1 MFMSKHEQE
10 AAPSTLPTH
19 LLPLPPK
26 PGTTKRD
33 SSDGKVPRSSQ
44 PAPAKSTQTPARSIQ
59 PNVPQTVAA
68 SVPAGSTGQAS
79 RPTSAPA
86 AAQAPAPAPAIADGV
101 SAGQRD
107 FSGPAHAALK
117 QFFGYDSFVPGQFPV
132 VNSILNGRDV
142 MAAMPAG
149 PDRSLCYQ
157 LPATVPH
164 TLTLVIVP
172 SPATV
177 GVEVEHLRRRG
188 IAAALIDGQTD
199 QQQSDVIY
207 AAAANRQI
215 SVLYAAPERLLRP
228 DFIDFAK
235 QVRID
240 MVVVDEAQCVLQ
252 ENAGF
257 RAEYRNIAGF
267 VHMLP
272 KRPVLAA
279 FADVADP
286 GRCDAIITE
295 LGLKDPYRIN
305 AGSGQPDTQSRAS
318 ETASAAS
325 QGNSATGDQ
334 KKTAAAS
341 KPESHK
347 TGAKTGQKTGDA
359 DKKKQKRK
367 PYNFTHTQEENDR
380 LIAAL
385 NPADRQTIEQTVVE
399 LIAQRFASNGRDPA
413 ISTIVSTLNGDA
425 NAFFGLTKLPQ
436 FGMFK
441 DRFSADTVIA
451 VIDDLT
457 KRGDIARD
465 DNRLRLIGERA
476 KNAYAAAGA
485 DVDNAMSR
493 SDTEPKASTKTSK
506 KPRPKR
512 ASNLTDK
519 EKAAQAARH
528 AETVKRNE
536 ELQARVAMIDGVERA
551 AAERAI
557 TGLVGE
563 LHAAKGED
571 PAVSSVTFTL
581 AGEAADFIAAA
592 GLTSNPH
599 FGELKGRFDRDLLRG
614 IVMDMTQRG
623 SLVMEN
629 RRLRLPG
636 AGRASG
642 PSPSTASQA

>member
-10 AAPSTLPTH
+10 AAPSALPTH

-26 PGTTKRD
+26 PGTAKRD
-33 SSDGKVPRSSQ
+33 SSDGKVPKSSQ
-44 PAPAKSTQTPARSIQ
+44 PAPAKSTQTAAEPTRSIQ
-59 PNVPQTVAA
+59 PNAPQTVAA
-68 SVPAGSTGQAS
+68 SVPAGSTGQTS
-79 RPTSAPA
+79 RPAASPA

-101 SAGQRD
+101 PAGQRD

-117 QFFGYDSFVPGQFPV
+117 QFFGYDSFVPGQFTV

-142 MAAMPAG
+142 MAVMPAG

-207 AAAANRQI
+207 AAAANLQI

-257 RAEYRNIAGF
+257 RAECRNIAGF

-279 FADVADP
+279 FADVADSVQ
-286 GRCDAIITE
+286 CDAIITE

-318 ETASAAS
+318 EIASAAS
-325 QGNSATGDQ
+325 QGNSATADQ

-347 TGAKTGQKTGDA
+347 TGAKT
-359 DKKKQKRK
+359 
-367 PYNFTHTQEENDR
+367 
-380 LIAAL
+380 
-385 NPADRQTIEQTVVE
+385 
-399 LIAQRFASNGRDPA
+399 
-413 ISTIVSTLNGDA
+413 
-425 NAFFGLTKLPQ
+425 
-436 FGMFK
+436 
-441 DRFSADTVIA
+441 
-451 VIDDLT
+451 
-457 KRGDIARD
+457 
-465 DNRLRLIGERA
+465 
-476 KNAYAAAGA
+476 
-485 DVDNAMSR
+485 
-493 SDTEPKASTKTSK
+493 EPKASAKTSK

-512 ASNLTDK
+512 ASRLTDK

-536 ELQARVAMIDGVERA
+536 ELQARVAMIDGGERA

-563 LHAAKGED
+563 LRAAMRED

-581 AGEAADFIAAA
+581 AGEAADFIVAA

-636 AGRASG
+636 AGGASGSG
-642 PSPSTASQA
+642 PSAAPQA

>member
-101 SAGQRD
+101 PAGQRD

-177 GVEVEHLRRRG
+177 GAEVEHLRRRG

-199 QQQSDVIY
+199 RQESDEIY

-215 SVLYAAPERLLRP
+215 RLLYAAPERLLRP
-228 DFIDFAK
+228 DCIDFAK

-272 KRPVLAA
+272 KRPVLVA

-286 GRCDAIITE
+286 GRCDAIIAE

-325 QGNSATGDQ
+325 QGNSATADQ

-347 TGAKTGQKTGDA
+347 TGAKT
-359 DKKKQKRK
+359 
-367 PYNFTHTQEENDR
+367 
-380 LIAAL
+380 
-385 NPADRQTIEQTVVE
+385 
-399 LIAQRFASNGRDPA
+399 
-413 ISTIVSTLNGDA
+413 
-425 NAFFGLTKLPQ
+425 
-436 FGMFK
+436 
-441 DRFSADTVIA
+441 
-451 VIDDLT
+451 
-457 KRGDIARD
+457 
-465 DNRLRLIGERA
+465 
-476 KNAYAAAGA
+476 
-485 DVDNAMSR
+485 
-493 SDTEPKASTKTSK
+493 EPKASTKTSK

-512 ASNLTDK
+512 ADRLTDK

-536 ELQARVAMIDGVERA
+536 ELQARVAMIDGNERA

-563 LHAAKGED
+563 LRAATRED
-571 PAVSSVTFTL
+571 PTVSSVTFTL

-636 AGRASG
+636 TDRASG
-642 PSPSTASQA
+642 SGPSKTSQA

>member
-1 MFMSKHEQE
+1 M
-10 AAPSTLPTH
+10 LPTH

-26 PGTTKRD
+26 PGTAKRD

-44 PAPAKSTQTPARSIQ
+44 PAPAKQTPAKSASTQSIQ

-68 SVPAGSTGQAS
+68 SVPAGSTGQTS
-79 RPTSAPA
+79 RPTASPA

-101 SAGQRD
+101 PAGQRD

-199 QQQSDVIY
+199 RQESDEIY

-215 SVLYAAPERLLRP
+215 RLLYAAPERLLRP
-228 DFIDFAK
+228 DCIDFAK

-305 AGSGQPDTQSRAS
+305 AGSGQPDTQSHAS
-318 ETASAAS
+318 ETAS
-325 QGNSATGDQ
+325 QGNSATADQ

-347 TGAKTGQKTGDA
+347 AGAK
-359 DKKKQKRK
+359 
-367 PYNFTHTQEENDR
+367 
-380 LIAAL
+380 
-385 NPADRQTIEQTVVE
+385 
-399 LIAQRFASNGRDPA
+399 
-413 ISTIVSTLNGDA
+413 
-425 NAFFGLTKLPQ
+425 
-436 FGMFK
+436 
-441 DRFSADTVIA
+441 
-451 VIDDLT
+451 
-457 KRGDIARD
+457 
-465 DNRLRLIGERA
+465 
-476 KNAYAAAGA
+476 
-485 DVDNAMSR
+485 
-493 SDTEPKASTKTSK
+493 TEPKASTKTSTKTSK

-512 ASNLTDK
+512 ADRLTDK

-536 ELQARVAMIDGVERA
+536 ELQARVAMIDGNERA

-563 LHAAKGED
+563 LRAAKGED

-636 AGRASG
+636 TDRASG
-642 PSPSTASQA
+642 SGPSTTSQA

>member
-1 MFMSKHEQE
+1 M
-10 AAPSTLPTH
+10 
-19 LLPLPPK
+19 
-26 PGTTKRD
+26 
-33 SSDGKVPRSSQ
+33 
-44 PAPAKSTQTPARSIQ
+44 
-59 PNVPQTVAA
+59 
-68 SVPAGSTGQAS
+68 PAGSTGQTS

-86 AAQAPAPAPAIADGV
+86 SAQAPAPAPAAADGV
-101 SAGQRD
+101 PAGQRD

-177 GVEVEHLRRRG
+177 GAEVEHLRRRG

-305 AGSGQPDTQSRAS
+305 AGSGQPDTQSHAS
-318 ETASAAS
+318 ETAS
-325 QGNSATGDQ
+325 QGNSATADQ

-347 TGAKTGQKTGDA
+347 AGAK
-359 DKKKQKRK
+359 
-367 PYNFTHTQEENDR
+367 
-380 LIAAL
+380 
-385 NPADRQTIEQTVVE
+385 
-399 LIAQRFASNGRDPA
+399 
-413 ISTIVSTLNGDA
+413 
-425 NAFFGLTKLPQ
+425 
-436 FGMFK
+436 
-441 DRFSADTVIA
+441 
-451 VIDDLT
+451 
-457 KRGDIARD
+457 
-465 DNRLRLIGERA
+465 
-476 KNAYAAAGA
+476 
-485 DVDNAMSR
+485 
-493 SDTEPKASTKTSK
+493 TEPKASTKTSTKTSK

-512 ASNLTDK
+512 ADRLTDK

-536 ELQARVAMIDGVERA
+536 ELQARVAMIDGNERA

-563 LHAAKGED
+563 LRAAKGED

-636 AGRASG
+636 TDRASG
-642 PSPSTASQA
+642 SGPSTTSQA

>member
-26 PGTTKRD
+26 PGTAKRD
-33 SSDGKVPRSSQ
+33 SSDGKVPKSSQ

-59 PNVPQTVAA
+59 PNAPQTVAA
-68 SVPAGSTGQAS
+68 SVSADSTGQAS
-79 RPTSAPA
+79 LPTSASA
-86 AAQAPAPAPAIADGV
+86 AAQAPAPAPSAADGV
-101 SAGQRD
+101 PAGQRD

-149 PDRSLCYQ
+149 PDRLLCYQ

-172 SPATV
+172 SPATA
-177 GVEVEHLRRRG
+177 GIEVEHLRRRG

-257 RAEYRNIAGF
+257 RAECRNIAGF

-279 FADVADP
+279 FADVADSVQ
-286 GRCDAIITE
+286 CDAIITE

-305 AGSGQPDTQSRAS
+305 AGFGQPDTQSHAS
-318 ETASAAS
+318 ETAS
-325 QGNSATGDQ
+325 QGNSATTDQ

-341 KPESHK
+341 EPESHK
-347 TGAKTGQKTGDA
+347 TGAKT
-359 DKKKQKRK
+359 
-367 PYNFTHTQEENDR
+367 
-380 LIAAL
+380 
-385 NPADRQTIEQTVVE
+385 
-399 LIAQRFASNGRDPA
+399 
-413 ISTIVSTLNGDA
+413 
-425 NAFFGLTKLPQ
+425 
-436 FGMFK
+436 
-441 DRFSADTVIA
+441 
-451 VIDDLT
+451 
-457 KRGDIARD
+457 
-465 DNRLRLIGERA
+465 
-476 KNAYAAAGA
+476 
-485 DVDNAMSR
+485 
-493 SDTEPKASTKTSK
+493 EPKASAKTSK

-512 ASNLTDK
+512 ASRLTDK

-536 ELQARVAMIDGVERA
+536 ELQARVAMIDGGERA

-563 LHAAKGED
+563 LRAAMRED

-581 AGEAADFIAAA
+581 AGEAADFIVAA

-636 AGRASG
+636 AGGASGSG
-642 PSPSTASQA
+642 PSAAPQA